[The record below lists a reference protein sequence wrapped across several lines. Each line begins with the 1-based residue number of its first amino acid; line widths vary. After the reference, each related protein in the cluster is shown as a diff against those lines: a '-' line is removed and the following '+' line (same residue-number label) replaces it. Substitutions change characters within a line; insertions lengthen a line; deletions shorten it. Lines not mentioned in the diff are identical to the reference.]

1 MDRMN
6 LLLVDDQKLFVDNLK
21 IVLESRAKDM
31 KVVGIATNG
40 VEALEMTET
49 LRPSI
54 VLMDV
59 RMPVMDGVTATKM
72 LHRSHP
78 EIRIIMLTTFDDDE
92 YVHQALKFGA
102 VGYILKTASSAELIS
117 ALRAVR
123 DGAVLFSPSIAGKL
137 VHTEAILKTASATMM
152 SRDRMQALL
161 ESLTNREIE
170 LINLISLAY
179 DNRQIAEKLNIAE
192 QTVKNNI
199 GTVFDKVGVNRRT
212 QLMRFFGDCRNNG
225 LIE

>member
-40 VEALEMTET
+40 VEAVEMTET
-49 LRPSI
+49 LHPSM

-92 YVHQALKFGA
+92 YVHQALKYGA
-102 VGYILKTASSAELIS
+102 VGYILKTASSAELVS

-123 DGAVLFSPSIAGKL
+123 DGAVLFSPSIAGKF
-137 VHTEAILKTASATMM
+137 VHSEAILKTSSTTMM
-152 SRDRMQALL
+152 SRDRMQTLL
-161 ESLTNREIE
+161 ESLTPREME

-179 DNRQIAEKLNIAE
+179 DNKQIAGKLHIAE
-192 QTVKNNI
+192 QTVKNSI
-199 GTVFDKVGVNRRT
+199 GTVFDKVGANRRT
-212 QLMRFFGDCRNNG
+212 QLMRFYEDCRNNG
-225 LIE
+225 LID